1 VNHHP
6 YKIITPTTAIGWL
19 WEMGELIIMAAI
31 VVLIVV
37 ICTIAHGSYCLGKS
51 ILSLLK
57 LKVYKSKDI
66 THTLDWRK
74 MVNQFKIN
82 R

>member
-1 VNHHP
+1 
-6 YKIITPTTAIGWL
+6 
-19 WEMGELIIMAAI
+19 MGELIIMAAI

-37 ICTIAHGSYCLGKS
+37 ICTIAHGSYCFGKS
-51 ILSLLK
+51 IISLLK

-66 THTLDWRK
+66 LHALNWQK
-74 MVNQFKIN
+74 MVGQFKKN